1 MIFLNDCF
9 QIARCNH
16 FWDGLTSSIVFFMRN
31 QDSLQLFMWGMDGSQ
46 RIMDPWFE
54 EQTIYSSQYFDW
66 EGVNSWYSAA
76 SLGNSVTY
84 FKQSWCYEVFGIH
97 HDFYI
102 WTFWLFDS
110 LLPSAACQEA
120 CNITARWKVLCK

>member
-66 EGVNSWYSAA
+66 EGVNS
-76 SLGNSVTY
+76 
-84 FKQSWCYEVFGIH
+84 
-97 HDFYI
+97 
-102 WTFWLFDS
+102 
-110 LLPSAACQEA
+110 
-120 CNITARWKVLCK
+120 